1 MTSEWKPIEEAPKD
15 GTEILVWIND
25 GDYSQFGLWSAN
37 LARDDI
43 RVDYFI
49 PLRKPPTS
57 K

>member
-1 MTSEWKPIEEAPKD
+1 VTSEWKPIEEAPKD